1 MDNITTRVDQLE
13 NTQLATIHTMDIR
26 FSAVDARLAAVE
38 NRLTSI
44 ERLLTSLHES
54 NQLIAQL
61 INERLPP
68 TSKGE

>member
-1 MDNITTRVDQLE
+1 MDNIPTRVEQLE
-13 NTQLATIHTMDIR
+13 HAQIATIHTMDIR
-26 FSAVDARLAAVE
+26 FAAVDARLAAVE

-44 ERLLTSLHES
+44 ERMLTAIHEG

-68 TSKGE
+68 ASKE